1 MTPRLIRFGGWI
13 MQCNTIIVTQ
23 MTIEKFFIPTATT
36 GCFARPLGN
45 SDTGTFRGGTVKKT
59 PLKAGDGLYC
69 QNIT

>member
-1 MTPRLIRFGGWI
+1 

-23 MTIEKFFIPTATT
+23 MTIEKFIITTATT
-36 GCFARPLGN
+36 GYFARPLGS